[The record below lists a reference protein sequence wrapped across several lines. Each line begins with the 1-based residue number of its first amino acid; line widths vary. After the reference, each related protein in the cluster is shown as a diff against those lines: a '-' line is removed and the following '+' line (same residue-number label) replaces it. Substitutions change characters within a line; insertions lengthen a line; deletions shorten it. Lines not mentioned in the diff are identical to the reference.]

1 MSETGRRSPYLVGPR
16 YDWAF
21 FLLPPLASL
30 VIGILVS
37 GTAFTENEILIG
49 GQDLTWAGLVIGAII
64 HAHLVAVFF
73 RSHGNRDIFRLY
85 KFRFVVVPIALW
97 LAIVASTWIA
107 ICAAIAATFWD
118 VYHSGAQTFGFGR
131 IYDRNAGRI
140 SDAGRRLDFWL
151 NQLMYAGPIL
161 GGVTLLDHLDQFEDF
176 GSVGAVFFT
185 EVPARAESV
194 HRYLTWALLVLG
206 GLFLLYYLAFNL
218 QLARRGHGPSR
229 LKVFLYVTTG
239 ACSIY
244 SWGFNSWGEAF
255 FIMNL
260 FHAVQYLALV
270 WAMEH
275 RRWLTRLGKGGR
287 PAGKRRTAAL
297 FIAAVFAYGWAVQL
311 VDPDLMTVWA
321 VTIVVSLMHFWY
333 DGFIWSV
340 RKSQV

>member
-1 MSETGRRSPYLVGPR
+1 VSTRRSPYLVGPR

-30 VIGILVS
+30 VIGIFIS
-37 GTAFTENEILIG
+37 GTAFTDNEILIA
-49 GQDLTWAGLVIGAII
+49 GQDATWAGLVIGTII

-73 RSHGNRDIFRLY
+73 RSHGNRDIFKMYR
-85 KFRFVVVPIALW
+85 FRFVVVPIVLW
-97 LAIVASTWIA
+97 IVIVASTWVA
-107 ICAAIAATFWD
+107 ILAAIAATFWD
-118 VYHSGAQTFGFGR
+118 VWHSGAQTFGFGR

-151 NQLMYAGPIL
+151 NQLMYAGPIV
-161 GGVTLLDHLDQFEDF
+161 GGATLLDHLDQFEDF
-176 GSVGAVFFT
+176 DSVGAVFFT
-185 EVPARAESV
+185 EVPAHAESA
-194 HRYLTWALLVLG
+194 HRYFTWAVLIAG

-218 QLARRGHGPSR
+218 MMARRGHGPSR
-229 LKVFLYVTTG
+229 LKLFLYVTTG

-244 SWGFNSWGEAF
+244 TWGFNSWGEAF

-275 RRWLTRLGKGGR
+275 KRWLAWLGRDGR
-287 PAGKRRTAAL
+287 PAGKRLTAAL
-297 FIAAVFAYGWAVQL
+297 FLGAVFAYGWAVQL
-311 VDPDLMTVWA
+311 VSPDLITVWA

-340 RKSQV
+340 RKNQV